1 MSKYKNKFPSTITK
15 KQTEPVIKESQPT
28 TIPYK
33 IVEKKE
39 LPKKTPIV
47 KKKVIEVKYR
57 EVVYLGV
64 ADEAERIGAVTG
76 TQYIFRKDRYR
87 MPVATQVNERDY
99 SAIVAEKGRGCA
111 RKSPEILFM
120 SKIEWN
126 LELEQA
132 RVANR

>member
-1 MSKYKNKFPSTITK
+1 MSKYKRKFSPTIIK

-28 TIPYK
+28 TTPYK
-33 IVEKKE
+33 IVEKEE
-39 LPKKTPIV
+39 LPKKIPTV
-47 KKKVIEVKYR
+47 KKKVVEVKYR

-64 ADEAERIGAVTG
+64 ADEAECIGAVTG
-76 TQYIFRKDRYR
+76 IQYIFRKDKFR
-87 MPVATQVNERDY
+87 MPVSTQVNERDY
-99 SAIVAEKGRGCA
+99 PAIVAEKGKGCA

-132 RVANR
+132 KVANR